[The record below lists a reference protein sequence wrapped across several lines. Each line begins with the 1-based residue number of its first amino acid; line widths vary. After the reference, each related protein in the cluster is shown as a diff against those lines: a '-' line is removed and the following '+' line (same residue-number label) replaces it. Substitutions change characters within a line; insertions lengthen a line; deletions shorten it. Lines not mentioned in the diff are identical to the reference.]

1 MSTLEPRYP
10 NLKFFK
16 ENLYHFESFDFKLI
30 TNFLLIFRDGADY
43 CFCHKYRRN
52 SNLSCPLCEIILHFW
67 NYKDDLK
74 KQQLDPVFLVCYRER
89 LFPWIECFLMHEP
102 SIACFAGPFFKIYDA
117 DGNVY
122 QDFCLWFRY
131 CIVILFLQKKKNY
144 RKN

>member
-10 NLKFFK
+10 NLNFFK

-67 NYKDDLK
+67 NYKNDLK

-89 LFPWIECFLMHEP
+89 LFP
-102 SIACFAGPFFKIYDA
+102 
-117 DGNVY
+117 
-122 QDFCLWFRY
+122 
-131 CIVILFLQKKKNY
+131 
-144 RKN
+144 